1 MYCDCSMKDL
11 PRCLKSKFRK
21 GEKVNMANS
30 TEENN
35 YRFDT
40 QRLTAGYDPK
50 EHNYAVSPPI
60 YQTTSFDFRDV
71 EHAKAL
77 FGFREAGNLYTR
89 VGNPTVSIL
98 EQRVAALDGASG
110 AVALASGMAAISFT
124 LLNLAEGGGR
134 ILTSPY
140 LYGGSA
146 DSFKKVYP
154 KFGITVDFAKN
165 IENPKK
171 LAEEIKSDTKAIFVE
186 SISNPNASLLDMDAI
201 AEVAHEHGIPLVV
214 DNTVATPY
222 LYNPIA
228 HGADIV
234 VYSATKGLTGHGNVI
249 AGLVLESGK
258 FNWQTG
264 KFPQFSEKYYTLRD
278 TDGKYRSFPEVF
290 PEFPFTAR
298 IRFNYLNYFGA
309 ALSPFNAYLVLIGLE
324 TLSERVAKQVRN
336 AEILAE
342 YLSGHEAVEWVRYPA
357 LKNSPYRSLA
367 ERDFP
372 KGAGGILS
380 FGFKGT
386 DAQRETFLNSVR
398 LFHYHVNIGDAR
410 SLIVNSPQTTHSEL
424 EPEEKIIAD
433 IPENLIRISTGL
445 EDPEDLIADLEQA
458 FKKAFETSN

>member
-1 MYCDCSMKDL
+1 
-11 PRCLKSKFRK
+11 
-21 GEKVNMANS
+21 MANELEK
-30 TEENN
+30 TT

-40 QRLTAGYDPK
+40 QRLRAGYDPK

-77 FGFREAGNLYTR
+77 FGLRELGNLYTR
-89 VGNPTVSIL
+89 IGNPTVAVL
-98 EQRVAALDGASG
+98 EQRIAALDGASG
-110 AVALASGMAAISFT
+110 AVALSSGMAAVSYT
-124 LLNLAEGGGR
+124 LLNVAEGGGR

-154 KFGITVDFAKN
+154 KFGITFDFAKN
-165 IENPKK
+165 IENPEK
-171 LAEEIKSDTKAIFVE
+171 LAEEIKPDTKAIYVE
-186 SISNPNASLLDMDAI
+186 SISNPNGVLLDIDAI
-201 AEVAHEHGIPLVV
+201 AKVAHEHGIPLIV

-222 LYNPIA
+222 LYNPIS

-258 FNWQTG
+258 FNWQSD

-278 TDGKYRSFPEVF
+278 INDNNRSFLEVF
-290 PEFPFTAR
+290 PEAPFTGR

-309 ALSPFNAYLVLIGLE
+309 ALSPFDAYLVLIGLE
-324 TLSERVAKQVRN
+324 TLSERIEKQVRN
-336 AEILAE
+336 AGILAE
-342 YLSGHEAVEWVRYPA
+342 YLKTHKSVEWVRYSG
-357 LKNSPYRSLA
+357 LKDSPYHELA
-367 ERDFP
+367 QRDFP

-386 DAQRETFLNSVR
+386 TEQREAFLNSVK

-424 EPEEKIIAD
+424 EPDEKKIAD
-433 IPENLIRISTGL
+433 IPENLIRISAGL
-445 EDPEDLIADLEQA
+445 EDPADLIADLEQA
-458 FKKAFETSN
+458 FEKANT

>member
-1 MYCDCSMKDL
+1 
-11 PRCLKSKFRK
+11 
-21 GEKVNMANS
+21 MAN
-30 TEENN
+30 ELEKNV

-40 QRLTAGYDPK
+40 QRLRAGYDPK

-77 FGFREAGNLYTR
+77 FGIRELGNLYTR
-89 VGNPTVSIL
+89 IGNPTVGVL

-110 AVALASGMAAISFT
+110 AVALASGMAAISYT
-124 LLNLAEGGGR
+124 LLNVAEGGGR

-154 KFGITVDFAKN
+154 KFGITFDFAKN
-165 IENPKK
+165 IENPEK
-171 LAEEIKSDTKAIFVE
+171 LSEEIKPDTKAIYVE
-186 SISNPNASLLDMDAI
+186 SISNPNGVLLDIDAI
-201 AEVAHEHGIPLVV
+201 AKVAHKHGIPLIV

-258 FNWQTG
+258 FNWQSD

-278 TDGKYRSFPEVF
+278 INDNNRSFLEVF
-290 PEFPFTAR
+290 PEAPFTGR

-309 ALSPFNAYLVLIGLE
+309 ALSPFDSYLVLIGLE
-324 TLSERVAKQVRN
+324 TLSERIEKQVRN
-336 AEILAE
+336 AGILAE
-342 YLSGHEAVEWVRYPA
+342 YLKNHKSVEWVRYPG
-357 LKNSPYRSLA
+357 LKDSPYHELA
-367 ERDFP
+367 QRDFP

-386 DAQRETFLNSVR
+386 TEQREAFLNSVK

-424 EPEEKIIAD
+424 EPEEKKIAD
-433 IPENLIRISTGL
+433 IPENLIRISAGL
-445 EDPEDLIADLEQA
+445 EDPADLIADLEQA
-458 FKKAFETSN
+458 FEKANT

>member
-1 MYCDCSMKDL
+1 MST
-11 PRCLKSKFRK
+11 
-21 GEKVNMANS
+21 NS
-30 TEENN
+30 TSIS

-40 QRLTAGYDPK
+40 QRLRAGYEPK
-50 EHNYAVSPPI
+50 DHNYAVSPPI

-77 FGFREAGNLYTR
+77 FGLRQLGNLYTR
-89 VGNPTVSIL
+89 VGNPTVAVL
-98 EQRVAALDGASG
+98 EQRVAALDGAAS
-110 AVALASGMAAISFT
+110 AIALASGMAAISYT
-124 LLNLAEGGGR
+124 LLNIAEGGGR

-146 DSFKKVYP
+146 DSFKKLYP
-154 KFGITVDFAKN
+154 KFGIKFDIAKN

-171 LAEEIKSDTKAIFVE
+171 LHEEITPDTKAIYVE
-186 SISNPNASLLDMDAI
+186 SISNPSAVLLDIDAI

-234 VYSATKGLTGHGNVI
+234 VYSATKGLSGHGNVI

-258 FNWQTG
+258 FNWQTE

-278 TDGKYRSFPEVF
+278 INENWRSFPEVF
-290 PEFPFTAR
+290 PQAPFTAR

-309 ALSPFNAYLVLIGLE
+309 ALSPFDAYLVLIGLE
-324 TLSERVAKQVRN
+324 TLSERIAKQVKN
-336 AEILAE
+336 ATALAQ
-342 YLSGHEAVEWVRYPA
+342 YLKNHKAVEWVRYPG
-357 LKNSPYRSLA
+357 LEDSPYHELA
-367 ERDFP
+367 KRDF
-372 KGAGGILS
+372 KNGTGGILS

-386 DAQRETFLNSVR
+386 TEQRESFLNSVK

-410 SLIVNSPQTTHSEL
+410 SLIVNSPQTTHGEL
-424 EPEEKIIAD
+424 EPEEKLLAD
-433 IPENLIRISTGL
+433 IPENLIRISAGL
-445 EDPEDLIADLEQA
+445 EDIEDLIADLEQA
-458 FKKAFETSN
+458 FNKALSE

>member
-1 MYCDCSMKDL
+1 
-11 PRCLKSKFRK
+11 
-21 GEKVNMANS
+21 MANELEKTS
-30 TEENN
+30 

-40 QRLTAGYDPK
+40 QRLRAGYDPK

-77 FGFREAGNLYTR
+77 FGLRELGNLYTR
-89 VGNPTVSIL
+89 IGNPTVGVL
-98 EQRVAALDGASG
+98 EQRIAALDGASG
-110 AVALASGMAAISFT
+110 AVALSSGMAAVSYT
-124 LLNLAEGGGR
+124 LLNVAEGGGR

-154 KFGITVDFAKN
+154 KFGITFDLAKN
-165 IENPKK
+165 IENPEK
-171 LAEEIKSDTKAIFVE
+171 LSEEIKPDTKAIYVE
-186 SISNPNASLLDMDAI
+186 SISNPNGVLLDIDAI
-201 AEVAHEHGIPLVV
+201 AKVAHEHGIPLIV

-222 LYNPIA
+222 LYNPIS

-258 FNWQTG
+258 FNWQSD

-278 TDGKYRSFPEVF
+278 INDNNRSFLEVF
-290 PEFPFTAR
+290 PEAPFTGR

-309 ALSPFNAYLVLIGLE
+309 ALSPFDAYLVLIGLE
-324 TLSERVAKQVRN
+324 TLSERIEKQVRN
-336 AEILAE
+336 AGILAE
-342 YLSGHEAVEWVRYPA
+342 YLKTHKSVEWVRYPG
-357 LKNSPYRSLA
+357 LKDSPYHELA
-367 ERDFP
+367 QRDFP

-386 DAQRETFLNSVR
+386 TEQREAFLNSVK

-424 EPEEKIIAD
+424 EPEEKKIAD
-433 IPENLIRISTGL
+433 IPENLIRISAGL
-445 EDPEDLIADLEQA
+445 EDPADLIADLEQA
-458 FKKAFETSN
+458 FEKANT

>member
-1 MYCDCSMKDL
+1 
-11 PRCLKSKFRK
+11 
-21 GEKVNMANS
+21 MAN
-30 TEENN
+30 ELEKNV

-40 QRLTAGYDPK
+40 QRLRAGYDPK

-77 FGFREAGNLYTR
+77 FGIRELGNLYTR
-89 VGNPTVSIL
+89 IGNPTVGVL

-110 AVALASGMAAISFT
+110 AVALASGMAAISYT
-124 LLNLAEGGGR
+124 LLNVAEGGGR

-154 KFGITVDFAKN
+154 KFGITFDFAKN
-165 IENPKK
+165 IENPQK
-171 LAEEIKSDTKAIFVE
+171 LSDEIKPDTKAIYVE
-186 SISNPNASLLDMDAI
+186 SISNPNGVLLDIDAI
-201 AEVAHEHGIPLVV
+201 AKVAHKHGIPLIV

-258 FNWQTG
+258 FNWQSD

-278 TDGKYRSFPEVF
+278 INDNNRSFLEVF
-290 PEFPFTAR
+290 PEAPFTGR

-309 ALSPFNAYLVLIGLE
+309 ALSPFDSYLVLIGLE
-324 TLSERVAKQVRN
+324 TLSERIEKQVRN
-336 AEILAE
+336 AGILAE
-342 YLSGHEAVEWVRYPA
+342 YLKNHKSVEWVRYPG
-357 LKNSPYRSLA
+357 LKDSPYHELA
-367 ERDFP
+367 QRDFP

-386 DAQRETFLNSVR
+386 TEQREAFLNSVK

-424 EPEEKIIAD
+424 EPDEKKIAD
-433 IPENLIRISTGL
+433 IPENLIRISAGL
-445 EDPEDLIADLEQA
+445 EDPADLIADLEQA
-458 FKKAFETSN
+458 FEKANT

>member
-1 MYCDCSMKDL
+1 
-11 PRCLKSKFRK
+11 
-21 GEKVNMANS
+21 MANELEK
-30 TEENN
+30 TT

-40 QRLTAGYDPK
+40 QRLRAGYDPK

-77 FGFREAGNLYTR
+77 FGLRELGNLYTR
-89 VGNPTVSIL
+89 IGNPTVAVL
-98 EQRVAALDGASG
+98 EQRIAALDGASG
-110 AVALASGMAAISFT
+110 AVALSSGMAAVSYT
-124 LLNLAEGGGR
+124 LLNVAEGGGR

-154 KFGITVDFAKN
+154 KFGITFDFAKN
-165 IENPKK
+165 IENPEK
-171 LAEEIKSDTKAIFVE
+171 LAEEIKPDTKAIYVE
-186 SISNPNASLLDMDAI
+186 SISNPNGVLLDIDAI
-201 AEVAHEHGIPLVV
+201 AKVAHEHGIPLIV

-222 LYNPIA
+222 LYNPIS

-258 FNWQTG
+258 FNWQSD

-278 TDGKYRSFPEVF
+278 INDNNRSFLEVF
-290 PEFPFTAR
+290 PEAPFTGR

-309 ALSPFNAYLVLIGLE
+309 ALSPFDAYLVLIGLE
-324 TLSERVAKQVRN
+324 TLSERIEKQVRN
-336 AEILAE
+336 AGILAE
-342 YLSGHEAVEWVRYPA
+342 YLKTHKSVEWVRYPG
-357 LKNSPYRSLA
+357 LKDSPYHELA
-367 ERDFP
+367 QRDFP

-386 DAQRETFLNSVR
+386 TEQREAFLNSVK
-398 LFHYHVNIGDAR
+398 LFNYHVNIGDAR

-424 EPEEKIIAD
+424 EPEEKKIAD
-433 IPENLIRISTGL
+433 IPENLIRISAGL
-445 EDPEDLIADLEQA
+445 EDPADLIADLEQA
-458 FKKAFETSN
+458 FEKANT

>member
-1 MYCDCSMKDL
+1 
-11 PRCLKSKFRK
+11 
-21 GEKVNMANS
+21 MAN
-30 TEENN
+30 ELEKNV

-40 QRLTAGYDPK
+40 QRLRAGYDPK

-77 FGFREAGNLYTR
+77 FGIRELGNLYTR
-89 VGNPTVSIL
+89 IGNPTVGVL

-110 AVALASGMAAISFT
+110 AVALASGMAAISYT
-124 LLNLAEGGGR
+124 LLNVAEGGGR

-154 KFGITVDFAKN
+154 KFGITFDFAKN
-165 IENPKK
+165 IENPQK
-171 LAEEIKSDTKAIFVE
+171 LSDEIKPDTKAIYVE
-186 SISNPNASLLDMDAI
+186 SISNPNGVLLDIDAI
-201 AEVAHEHGIPLVV
+201 AKVAHKHGLPLIV

-258 FNWQTG
+258 FNWQSD

-278 TDGKYRSFPEVF
+278 INDNNRSFLEVF
-290 PEFPFTAR
+290 PEAPFTGR

-309 ALSPFNAYLVLIGLE
+309 ALSPFDSYLVLIGLE
-324 TLSERVAKQVRN
+324 TLSERIEKQVRN
-336 AEILAE
+336 AGILAE
-342 YLSGHEAVEWVRYPA
+342 YLKNHKSVEWVRYPG
-357 LKNSPYRSLA
+357 LKDSPYHELA
-367 ERDFP
+367 QRDFP

-386 DAQRETFLNSVR
+386 TEQREAFLNSVK

-424 EPEEKIIAD
+424 EPDEKKIAD
-433 IPENLIRISTGL
+433 IPENLIRISAGL
-445 EDPEDLIADLEQA
+445 EDPADLIADLEQA
-458 FKKAFETSN
+458 FEKANT

>member
-1 MYCDCSMKDL
+1 MSN
-11 PRCLKSKFRK
+11 SN
-21 GEKVNMANS
+21 VN
-30 TEENN
+30 
-35 YRFDT
+35 YGFDT
-40 QRLTAGYDPK
+40 QRLRAGYDSK
-50 EHNYAVSPPI
+50 AHNYAVSPPI

-77 FGFREAGNLYTR
+77 FGLRELGNLYTR
-89 VGNPTVSIL
+89 VGNPTVAVL
-98 EQRVAALDGASG
+98 EQRVAALDGAAG
-110 AVALASGMAAISFT
+110 AVALASGMAAISYT
-124 LLNLAEGGGR
+124 LLNIAEGGGR

-154 KFGITVDFAKN
+154 KFGINFDIAKN
-165 IENPKK
+165 IENPSK
-171 LAEEIKSDTKAIFVE
+171 LHEEIKPDTKAIYVE
-186 SISNPNASLLDMDAI
+186 SISNPSAVLLDIDAI

-258 FNWQTG
+258 FNWQTD

-278 TDGKYRSFPEVF
+278 INDNKRSFPEVF
-290 PEFPFTAR
+290 PETPFTGR

-309 ALSPFNAYLVLIGLE
+309 ALSPFDAYLVLIGIE
-324 TLSERVAKQVRN
+324 TLSERIAKQVHN
-336 AEILAE
+336 ATILAE
-342 YLSGHEAVEWVRYPA
+342 YLKKHEAVEWVRYPGLA
-357 LKNSPYRSLA
+357 DSPYHKLA
-367 ERDFP
+367 KRDFK
-372 KGAGGILS
+372 KGAGGILA

-386 DAQRETFLNSVR
+386 TAQREAFLNAVQ

-410 SLIVNSPQTTHSEL
+410 SLIVNSPQTTHGEL
-424 EPEEKIIAD
+424 EPEEKKIAD
-433 IPENLIRISTGL
+433 IPENLIRISAGL
-445 EDPEDLIADLEQA
+445 EDASDLIADLEQA
-458 FKKAFETSN
+458 FKKAFAGN

>member
-1 MYCDCSMKDL
+1 
-11 PRCLKSKFRK
+11 
-21 GEKVNMANS
+21 MAN
-30 TEENN
+30 ELEKNV

-40 QRLTAGYDPK
+40 QRLRAGYDPK

-77 FGFREAGNLYTR
+77 FGIRELGNLYTR
-89 VGNPTVSIL
+89 IGNPTVGVL

-110 AVALASGMAAISFT
+110 AVALASGMAAISYT
-124 LLNLAEGGGR
+124 LLNVAEGGGR

-154 KFGITVDFAKN
+154 KFGITFDFAKN
-165 IENPKK
+165 IENPEK
-171 LAEEIKSDTKAIFVE
+171 LSEEIKPDTKAIYVE
-186 SISNPNASLLDMDAI
+186 SISNPNGVLLDIDAI
-201 AEVAHEHGIPLVV
+201 AKVAHKHGIPLIV

-258 FNWQTG
+258 FNWQSD

-278 TDGKYRSFPEVF
+278 INDNNRSFLEVF
-290 PEFPFTAR
+290 PEAPFTGR

-309 ALSPFNAYLVLIGLE
+309 ALSPFDSYLVLIGLE
-324 TLSERVAKQVRN
+324 TLSERIEKQVRN
-336 AEILAE
+336 AGILAE
-342 YLSGHEAVEWVRYPA
+342 YLKNHKSVEWVRYPG
-357 LKNSPYRSLA
+357 LKDSPYHELA
-367 ERDFP
+367 QRDFP

-386 DAQRETFLNSVR
+386 TEQREAFLNSVK
-398 LFHYHVNIGDAR
+398 LFNYHVNIGDAR

-424 EPEEKIIAD
+424 EPEEKKIAD
-433 IPENLIRISTGL
+433 IPENLIRISAGL
-445 EDPEDLIADLEQA
+445 EDPADLIADLEQA
-458 FKKAFETSN
+458 FEKANT

>member
-1 MYCDCSMKDL
+1 MS
-11 PRCLKSKFRK
+11 S
-21 GEKVNMANS
+21 NS
-30 TEENN
+30 SNIS

-40 QRLTAGYDPK
+40 QRLRAGYEPK
-50 EHNYAVSPPI
+50 NHNYAVSPPI

-77 FGFREAGNLYTR
+77 FGLRELGNLYTR
-89 VGNPTVSIL
+89 VGNPTTAVL
-98 EQRVAALDGASG
+98 EQRIAALDGAAG
-110 AVALASGMAAISFT
+110 AIALASGMAAISYT
-124 LLNLAEGGGR
+124 LLNIAEGGGR

-154 KFGITVDFAKN
+154 KFGIKFDIAKN

-171 LAEEIKSDTKAIFVE
+171 LHEEITPDTKAIYVE
-186 SISNPNASLLDMDAI
+186 SISNPSGVLLDIDAI

-258 FNWQTG
+258 FNWQTE

-278 TDGKYRSFPEVF
+278 INDNWRSFPEVF
-290 PEFPFTAR
+290 PLTPFTGR

-309 ALSPFNAYLVLIGLE
+309 ALSPFDAYLVLIGLE
-324 TLSERVAKQVRN
+324 TLSERIAKQVKN
-336 AEILAE
+336 ATALAQ
-342 YLSGHEAVEWVRYPA
+342 YLKNHKAVEWVRYPG
-357 LKNSPYRSLA
+357 LEDSPYHELA
-367 ERDFP
+367 QRDF
-372 KGAGGILS
+372 KNGTGGILS

-386 DAQRETFLNSVR
+386 TEQRESFLNSVK

-410 SLIVNSPQTTHSEL
+410 SLIVNSPQTTHGEL
-424 EPEEKIIAD
+424 EPEEKLLAD
-433 IPENLIRISTGL
+433 IPENLIRISAGL
-445 EDPEDLIADLEQA
+445 EDIEDLIADLEQA
-458 FKKAFETSN
+458 FNKALSE

>member
-1 MYCDCSMKDL
+1 MPNSPDNL
-11 PRCLKSKFRK
+11 
-21 GEKVNMANS
+21 EKK
-30 TEENN
+30 N

-40 QRLTAGYDPK
+40 KRLRAGYDPK

-60 YQTTSFDFRDV
+60 YQTTSFDFRDA

-77 FGFREAGNLYTR
+77 SGFRELGNLYTR
-89 VGNPTVSIL
+89 VGNPTVTVL

-110 AVALASGMAAISFT
+110 AIALASGMAAISYT
-124 LLNLAEGGGR
+124 LLNVAEGGGR

-165 IENPKK
+165 IENPEK
-171 LAEEIKSDTKAIFVE
+171 LAEEIKPDTKAIFVE
-186 SISNPNASLLDMDAI
+186 SISNPNTVLLDIDAI
-201 AEVAHEHGIPLVV
+201 ARVAHEHGIPLIV

-234 VYSATKGLTGHGNVI
+234 IYSATKGLSGHGNVI

-258 FNWQTG
+258 FNWQTD

-278 TDGKYRSFPEVF
+278 INGIHRSFTEVF

-309 ALSPFNAYLVLIGLE
+309 AISPFNAYLVLVGLE
-324 TLSERVAKQVRN
+324 TLSERVAKQTQN

-342 YLSGHEAVEWVRYPA
+342 YLSSHEAVEWVRYPA
-357 LKNSPYRSLA
+357 LKNSPYHALA

-386 DAQRETFLNSVR
+386 EAQRETFLNSVK
-398 LFHYHVNIGDAR
+398 LFHYHVNIGDVR

-424 EPEEKIIAD
+424 EPEEKESAD
-433 IPENLIRISTGL
+433 IPENLIRISAGL

-458 FKKAFETSN
+458 FQKAYS